1 MAAKP
6 PPRTMKLQ
14 CVGMRYR
21 VTPTTLRDMAALTP
35 MRVYFKREPQNIH
48 DENAVAVYLNEKPWK
63 NMHVG
68 YISRQTAAEI
78 ADRIDS
84 GKIELTG
91 GWLNN
96 VNDMAGTGEMTVEF
110 SRLPSRAKN

>member
-1 MAAKP
+1 
-6 PPRTMKLQ
+6 

-21 VTPTTLRDMAALTP
+21 VTLTTLHEMTALMP
-35 MRVYFKREPQNIH
+35 MRVYFKREPKNIH
-48 DENAVAVYLNEKPWK
+48 DENAIAVYLNEKPWK
-63 NMHVG
+63 DMHVG

-78 ADRIDS
+78 AGRIDS
-84 GKIELTG
+84 GRIELTG
-91 GWLNN
+91 GWMNT